1 MNAFGYIGAMS
12 AGILWSC
19 LHAAHY
25 TRWLRASRIN
35 EGFSD
40 LELSFEF
47 YDGFFFFLE
56 GAAYREG
63 HLGSPVLEC
72 EADESEGFTL
82 YHVGFPEELIEI
94 S

>member
-19 LHAAHY
+19 LHATHY

-47 YDGFFFFLE
+47 YDGFFFFSKAQHTVRVTWVRLSWNVRQMNPR
-56 GAAYREG
+56 AS
-63 HLGSPVLEC
+63 LC
-72 EADESEGFTL
+72 
-82 YHVGFPEELIEI
+82 IM
-94 S
+94 